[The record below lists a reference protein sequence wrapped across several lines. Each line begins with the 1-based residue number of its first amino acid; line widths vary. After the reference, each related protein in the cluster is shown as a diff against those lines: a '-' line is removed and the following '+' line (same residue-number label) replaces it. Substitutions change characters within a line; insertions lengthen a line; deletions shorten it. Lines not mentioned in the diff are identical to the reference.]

1 MSEPER
7 REYQQAPN
15 QQPIIINVQ
24 NTNTNTNNVGGM
36 VYPQK
41 SKWVTFLLAFF
52 LGEFGVHRFYV
63 GKIGTGLIWLFTFGL
78 CGIGWLVDLI
88 LILTGAFRD
97 KAGFPLKK

>member
-36 VYPQK
+36 VYP
-41 SKWVTFLLAFF
+41 
-52 LGEFGVHRFYV
+52 
-63 GKIGTGLIWLFTFGL
+63 
-78 CGIGWLVDLI
+78 
-88 LILTGAFRD
+88 
-97 KAGFPLKK
+97 